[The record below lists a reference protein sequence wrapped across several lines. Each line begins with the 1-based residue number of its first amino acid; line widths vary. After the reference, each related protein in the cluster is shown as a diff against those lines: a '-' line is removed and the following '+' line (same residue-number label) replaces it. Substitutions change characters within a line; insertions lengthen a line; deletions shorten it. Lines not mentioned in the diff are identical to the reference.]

1 MPVVPPAGLS
11 YFSEGLGV
19 GEACLFSVQ
28 CMKYFNTSCLKLQ
41 SKPLGYIL

>member
-19 GEACLFSVQ
+19 GESSEPACFQFSA
-28 CMKYFNTSCLKLQ
+28 
-41 SKPLGYIL
+41 